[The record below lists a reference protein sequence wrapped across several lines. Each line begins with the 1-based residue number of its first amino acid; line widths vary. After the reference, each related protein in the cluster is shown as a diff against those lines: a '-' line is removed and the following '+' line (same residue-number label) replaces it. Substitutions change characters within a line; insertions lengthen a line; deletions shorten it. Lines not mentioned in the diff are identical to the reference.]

1 MEPSPRGGNSALGTW
16 PGCAR
21 IGGGR
26 YPSGEGRWGLEE
38 ARLQGWA
45 LLCVGGVVMEMSGF
59 LLAEV
64 AAGAGPWGS
73 AGGAG
78 RRRDEELEEA
88 AGRCPPRRVLGTA
101 TPQVRRAVGS
111 RLGLWAG
118 SGGGAGPPVGRAGGL
133 AGGGTRREARGSSAE
148 EAGTPG
154 LKLRE
159 GMSIILIR
167 AWRGQAGGRGGIREC

>member
-1 MEPSPRGGNSALGTW
+1 
-16 PGCAR
+16 
-21 IGGGR
+21 
-26 YPSGEGRWGLEE
+26 
-38 ARLQGWA
+38 
-45 LLCVGGVVMEMSGF
+45 MEMSGF